1 MRIETLYLK
10 NFRNVVEQTYT
21 FNPHFTVLIGI
32 NGRGKSTWLNAM
44 RVACAPYLLHVPD
57 TTNRHIVPDEIRQ
70 SNNGFIIQHTP
81 VIVEARGYFPE
92 SKDLVTWRRQVP
104 EGKNYTTSTAE
115 DVGNIRSI
123 GKEKYDKM
131 IGGSDDLNLPI
142 IAFFG
147 TSRVHGS
154 GRNRTTRIGRQI
166 FKEGYHSW
174 LEMRSFIYRYD
185 SWLTTYDILVSE
197 GKEYPLSK
205 QIFFE
210 TLQKANPYIKKI
222 AFVGTELWLK
232 VEMDNHTSEY
242 LPMHLHSD
250 GIIAFTEMVA
260 ELAYRC
266 IVLNGSKQE
275 RAIIDTTGVVM
286 IDELDLHLHPNWQ
299 RHVVSDLKN
308 AFPNI
313 QFVATTHSPF
323 IVQSLA
329 KDELINLDLEGE
341 DGEEGLE
348 SDPTN
353 YGIEDVAEIEMGV
366 ENVARS
372 EAFTERVE
380 TASRYYQLISE
391 GKSSKT
397 DEEVARLRQ
406 KLNDLEERFS
416 DDATFVATLKLE
428 RKANNL

>member
-10 NFRNVVEQTYT
+10 NFRNVQEQTYT

-44 RVACAPYLLHVPD
+44 RVACGAYLLAIPE
-57 TTNRHIVPDEIRQ
+57 TTKRHIVTDEIRQ
-70 SNNGFIIQHTP
+70 SSNGFIIQHTP
-81 VIVEARGYFPE
+81 VIVEAKGYFPE
-92 SKDLVTWRRQVP
+92 SPDLVTWRRQVP
-104 EGKNYTTSTAE
+104 VGKNFTTSTAA
-115 DVGNIRSI
+115 DVGNVRGI

-142 IAFFG
+142 IAFLG

-154 GRNRTTRIGRQI
+154 GRNRTTRVGRQI

-174 LEMRSFIYRYD
+174 LEMRSTVYRYD

-210 TLQKANPYIKKI
+210 TLQKANPYIKKM
-222 AFVGTELWLK
+222 AFVGIELWLK
-232 VEMDNHTSEY
+232 VEMDGHTSEY
-242 LPMHLHSD
+242 LPMHLQSD

-275 RAIIDTTGVVM
+275 RAIIDTNGVVM

-299 RHVVSDLKN
+299 RHVVADLKN

-329 KDELINLDLEGE
+329 KDELINLDLES
-341 DGEEGLE
+341 GEEGLE
-348 SDPTN
+348 TSPSN

-366 ENVARS
+366 KNVARNMN
-372 EAFTERVE
+372 AVK
-380 TASRYYQLISE
+380 Y
-391 GKSSKT
+391 
-397 DEEVARLRQ
+397 RL
-406 KLNDLEERFS
+406 K
-416 DDATFVATLKLE
+416 
-428 RKANNL
+428 